1 MRLRHDESG
10 NYIID
15 DNGNDV
21 ACIYE
26 MAVAEQIMAEF
37 AIKSENARLREAL
50 SDAWKHAEMMRN
62 SGELVGP
69 HADPKQ
75 NAIWRRALYHEGKDL
90 MIKLR
95 PYRNLISQ
103 SGVTK

>member
-10 NYIID
+10 NYLID

-26 MAVAEQIMAEF
+26 MAVAEQILTAF
-37 AIKSENARLREAL
+37 AIKSENARLCEAL
-50 SDAWKHAEMMRN
+50 SVAWKYAEMMRN

-90 MIKLR
+90 MEKLR
-95 PYRNLISQ
+95 PYRGLISQ
-103 SGVTK
+103 SGEIK